1 MTQVQTAPVPAF
13 AKETDRKLCLIC
25 SKGTLDM
32 AYPGLVLANAA
43 LMEGI
48 EVHMFFTFWG
58 LDMINRDTMDDL
70 KTTFLGN
77 TAMHLPQGLG
87 GVPGMT
93 GLTTRMMKKEIK
105 KLDFPEVPEFLQQ
118 IADAGGHLW
127 ACKMSVDMMHLEE
140 ADLFDE
146 VEGVIGATEFMEMSE
161 NGQIIF
167 I

>member
-1 MTQVQTAPVPAF
+1 MTQVQTTPIPSF
-13 AKETDRKLCLIC
+13 AVETDRKLCLIC

-58 LDMINRDTMDDL
+58 LDMINTDTMDDL

-118 IADAGGHLW
+118 IVDAGGHLW

-140 ADLFDE
+140 GDLFEE
-146 VEGVIGATEFMEMSE
+146 VEGVIGAGEFMEMSE

>member
-1 MTQVQTAPVPAF
+1 MTQLQEAPIPAF
-13 AKETDRKLCLIC
+13 AEETDRKLCIIC

-58 LDMINRDTMDDL
+58 LDMINSDTMDEL

-77 TAMHLPQGLG
+77 PAMHMPQGLG

-93 GLTTRMMKKEIK
+93 ALTTRMMKKEIA
-105 KLDFPEVPEFLQQ
+105 KLDFPEVPEFMQQ
-118 IADAGGHLW
+118 IVDAGGHLW
-127 ACKMSVDMMHLEE
+127 ACKMSADMMHVDESE
-140 ADLFDE
+140 LFGE
-146 VEGVIGATEFMEMSE
+146 VEGIIGASEFMEMSE
-161 NGQIIF
+161 GAQILF